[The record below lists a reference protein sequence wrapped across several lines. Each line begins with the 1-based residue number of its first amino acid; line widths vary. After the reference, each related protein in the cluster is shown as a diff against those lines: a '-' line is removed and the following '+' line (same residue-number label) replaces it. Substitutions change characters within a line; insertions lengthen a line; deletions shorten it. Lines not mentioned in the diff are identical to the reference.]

1 MISANDVLQVIS
13 EIHQYSI
20 LLLELKDSTTLGI
33 LHSPREK
40 LNYFKLERKLGRH
53 GRVRLV
59 QNIYDNEL
67 SESMLSLSVD
77 EFLQEIEGKK
87 TRHIWLETVE
97 PEHKELAFLSI
108 SELKTFLKNSKS
120 Y

>member
-1 MISANDVLQVIS
+1 
-13 EIHQYSI
+13 
-20 LLLELKDSTTLGI
+20 LELKDSTTLGI

-53 GRVRLV
+53 GRVHLV
-59 QNIYDNEL
+59 QKIYDNEVP
-67 SESMLSLSVD
+67 ESTLSLSVE

-97 PEHKELAFLSI
+97 PERKELAFLSI
-108 SELKTFLKNSKS
+108 SELKNFLKDSKT

>member
-1 MISANDVLQVIS
+1 M
-13 EIHQYSI
+13 
-20 LLLELKDSTTLGI
+20 
-33 LHSPREK
+33 
-40 LNYFKLERKLGRH
+40 NYFKLERKLGRQ
-53 GRVRLV
+53 GRVHFV
-59 QNIYDNEL
+59 QKIYENEMP
-67 SESMLSLSVD
+67 ESLLSLSVE
-77 EFLQEIEGKK
+77 EFLREIEGKK